1 MHQECCFCLIVLFS
15 GFYFLYL
22 ACSFCCVLLNFIF
35 LVFSCCLFTLLC
47 FDLGC
52 FVRPTRD
59 TRATPW
65 GRDVTLCLLPLC
77 MPWQSCSTLNWRDVL
92 ASYSSIPQLI
102 CFRLLVCDLFSVCS
116 AWQVGCPFGWLW
128 QTGCMWVP
136 CTIMLDCLPCCW
148 RDLFVIISVDT
159 CNLVGWLDEWLTD
172 WLILLLT
179 SWLVD

>member
-15 GFYFLYL
+15 CFYF
-22 ACSFCCVLLNFIF
+22 
-35 LVFSCCLFTLLC
+35 FTLLVY
-47 FDLGC
+47 
-52 FVRPTRD
+52 FVVFYLTFLFLLFVYLALFWFRLLCPAD

-65 GRDVTLCLLPLC
+65 GRDVNLYLLPLC
-77 MPWQSCSTLNWRDVL
+77 MPWQSCSMVNWRDVL

-128 QTGCMWVP
+128 QTGCMWVT
-136 CTIMLDCLPCCW
+136 CTTMLDCLPCCW
-148 RDLFVIISVDT
+148 RDLFVIICVDT
-159 CNLVGWLDEWLTD
+159 CNPVGWLDEWLTD
-172 WLILLLT
+172 WLIRLLT